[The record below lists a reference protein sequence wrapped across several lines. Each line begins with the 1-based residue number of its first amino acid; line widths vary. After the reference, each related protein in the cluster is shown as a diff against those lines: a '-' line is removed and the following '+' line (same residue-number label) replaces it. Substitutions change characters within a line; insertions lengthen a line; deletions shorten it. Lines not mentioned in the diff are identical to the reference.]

1 MLWENNSGEIPVCPS
16 AVAVLL
22 VLVPSVAVTYTVI
35 SVPGA
40 PANDTFV
47 TQPVVTQGV
56 VMGPPVDPFFLYV
69 TVY

>member
-1 MLWENNSGEIPVCPS
+1 MLWGNNSDEIPVCPS
-16 AVAVLL
+16 AVPVLL

-40 PANDTFV
+40 RAADT
-47 TQPVVTQGV
+47 TIIQPVVTQEVGV
-56 VMGPPVDPFFLYV
+56 GSPVESFFLYV